1 MKQGPSLERR
11 EGKEGRKG
19 NSWKGDTP
27 TQQTI
32 SFFSIFSKLPTF
44 SYGLNCWKVSND
56 NNMRIATL
64 ATAGAW
70 KDLETLLWTIRQWH
84 GDAEVFVAADT
95 EIASKLVGQSS
106 VHVRTLLDD
115 YKGLSRKDM
124 EAMSGRTYPTRWHD
138 FMMEKA
144 TVLAWALELASK
156 EGGKGGEEEGVWF
169 LDADVCLLAPLV
181 QPKAGLDLCL
191 SPHMIR
197 PVDETRYGR
206 FNGGFLWIRDPGL
219 LSVWKRATFGSRFYE
234 QAALEHVWDSVADS
248 KRAELPIQD
257 NFGWWRFLQ
266 STEAPPIIQSRLG
279 FNRIA
284 PGVGLQYDGASLRS
298 IHTHWEE
305 ASEFNQWIRG
315 KLEFLARSHAPA
327 KALLGHLG
335 RLHGWKKTQTK

>member
-1 MKQGPSLERR
+1 
-11 EGKEGRKG
+11 
-19 NSWKGDTP
+19 
-27 TQQTI
+27 
-32 SFFSIFSKLPTF
+32 
-44 SYGLNCWKVSND
+44 
-56 NNMRIATL
+56 MRIATL

-95 EIASKLVGQSS
+95 DIAVKLVGYPS

-115 YKGLSRKDM
+115 YKGLTRKDM
-124 EAMSGRTYPTRWHD
+124 EAMSGRIFPTRWHD

-144 TVLAWALELASK
+144 GVIAWALERRCK
-156 EGGKGGEEEGVWF
+156 EEGKGGEEEGVWF

-197 PVDETRYGR
+197 PVDEARYGR

-234 QAALEHVWDSVADS
+234 QAALENVWDSVADS

-266 STEAPPIIQSRLG
+266 STDAPPIIQSRLG

-284 PGVGLQYDGASLRS
+284 PGVGLQYDGATLRS